1 MHAMNHPEYRY
12 KPWTAERRKRA
23 SKAAKARWATQRAQP
38 HLDPSATIAECFSR
52 GPPDWQRELMQAWLN
67 LIVLYRASPDGDREF
82 MNMLADVWQ
91 EMAEIVADDLRQ
103 KAQNAG
109 LRRAAGN

>member
-1 MHAMNHPEYRY
+1 
-12 KPWTAERRKRA
+12 
-23 SKAAKARWATQRAQP
+23 
-38 HLDPSATIAECFSR
+38 
-52 GPPDWQRELMQAWLN
+52 MQAWLN